1 MSREIRLPAAAIAA
15 LNQGNRIEAIKL
27 VREANHGVD
36 LRGAMEAVDAH
47 ASGRQQVPADGH
59 AAPATSLHGLPSEAV
74 AALSSGHVVEA
85 VRIVRQATGLGLK
98 EAKDLVDAYRE
109 NPVRGSD
116 LQLDDKLE
124 ALAREHGVEI
134 PAAAVDAFN
143 RGNVLE
149 AIKLVRQQV
158 KRGTPPSHDTERDH
172 AGSPVL
178 SSARKAATVS
188 VESNSN
194 SWLWALLLL
203 AGFAAAWLWLGL

>member
-1 MSREIRLPAAAIAA
+1 MSREIRLSAAAIAA
-15 LNQGNRIEAIKL
+15 LNAGDRIEAIKL

-36 LRGAMEAVDAH
+36 LRGAMEAVEAH
-47 ASGRQQVPADGH
+47 TSGRQHVAGDGH
-59 AAPATSLHGLPSEAV
+59 AIASTPLGELPSEAV
-74 AALSSGHVVEA
+74 AAISGGHVVEA

-109 NPVRGSD
+109 NPLRGSD
-116 LQLDDKLE
+116 SQLDEKLE

-149 AIKLVRQQV
+149 AIKLVRQQA
-158 KRGTPPSHDTERDH
+158 RHGTPPSPDTARDH

-188 VESNSN
+188 VETNSN
-194 SWLWALLLL
+194 GWLWALLLL
-203 AGFAAAWLWLGL
+203 AGFAAAWLWLGR

>member
-15 LNQGNRIEAIKL
+15 LNQGNRIEASKL

-47 ASGRQQVPADGH
+47 ASGRQHAPGDGH
-59 AAPATSLHGLPSEAV
+59 AAAATSLHGLPGEAV
-74 AALSSGHVVEA
+74 AAISSGQVVEA

-109 NPVRGSD
+109 NPLRGSD
-116 LQLDDKLE
+116 LQLDDTLG
-124 ALAREHGVEI
+124 ALARQHGVDI
-134 PAAAVDAFN
+134 PSAAVDAFN

-149 AIKLVRQQV
+149 AIKLVRQQN
-158 KRGTPPSHDTERDH
+158 RPDQPHAHDTPRDH
-172 AGSPVL
+172 AGSSVL

-188 VESNSN
+188 VETNTHG
-194 SWLWALLLL
+194 WLWALVLL
-203 AGFAAAWLWLGL
+203 ASFAAAWLWLGR